1 VSSASS
7 EGEPGLEPSPAL
19 SPAKLRRS
27 LRLLIADGVCT
38 ETLGSLT
45 GGAFLVTFALL
56 LGASHFAI
64 GLISSVVAGSQI
76 LQLLFVRIIDRWPQ
90 RKPFAVGAAVASRV
104 VWVGIAFVWLLPRL
118 WQLPVFIGLLVLT
131 YTLAAAWK
139 TAFAPW
145 ITELVPARIRGRYF
159 GRRLALATSVGAALT
174 VVAALLIGHEKTIR
188 THELATFST
197 VFLAAAGVGL
207 IGAWLLVHVGEPRH
221 HMPLAQHPGTPLR
234 APLADLRFRA
244 TLHFLASWSLASSF
258 AAPFFT
264 VYMLRR
270 LELPV
275 SVAIGF
281 TALSQIVN
289 LVALPTWG
297 KLDDRFGSRAVLFLA
312 TSGFLA
318 TLLAWPVLGFVDR
331 PIAYALLVLIHA
343 VGGSCAGGVT
353 LAATT
358 LVQEQAPPEHL
369 TSYLATRSVT
379 AAIPAAFAPL
389 SSGLLATWLGTR
401 ALSFGGVDLQG
412 LDFVFIVAAL
422 LCIYALRRLLAI
434 PGARIPSRRVIL
446 AQWLVEARSVF
457 ISSVAGLHHLG
468 APSTVA
474 SDHADSALRRPVQ
487 SSASQQR
494 P

>member
-1 VSSASS
+1 MSSASS
-7 EGEPGLEPSPAL
+7 DGESGLEPPTPV

-27 LRLLIADGVCT
+27 LGLLVADGVCS

-64 GLISSVVAGSQI
+64 GLISSIVAGSQI
-76 LQLLFVRIIDRWPQ
+76 LQLLFVRIIGRWPR
-90 RKPFAVGAAVASRV
+90 RKTFAVGAAVASRS
-104 VWVGIAFVWLLPRL
+104 VWVAIAFVWLLPSH

-159 GRRLALATSVGAALT
+159 GRRLALSTSVGAALT

-188 THELATFST
+188 THELATFSL
-197 VFLAAAGVGL
+197 VFLVAAGVG
-207 IGAWLLVHVGEPRH
+207 IFGAWLLVHVSEPRRRH
-221 HMPLAQHPGTPLR
+221 FAQAAGTPLR
-234 APLADLRFRA
+234 APFADLRFRA
-244 TLHFLASWSLASSF
+244 TLHFLASWSLATSF

-297 KLDDRFGSRAVLFLA
+297 RLDDRYGSRAVLFLA
-312 TSGFLA
+312 TTGFLA
-318 TLLAWPVLGFVDR
+318 TLLAWPLLGLVDR
-331 PIAYALLVLIHA
+331 PVAYGLLVIIHA

-353 LAATT
+353 LGATT
-358 LVQEQAPPEHL
+358 LVQEQAPRAHL

-379 AAIPAAFAPL
+379 VAIPAAFAPL
-389 SSGLLATWLGTR
+389 ASGLLATWIGDR
-401 ALSFGGVDLQG
+401 AFGWAGIDLQG
-412 LDFVFIVAAL
+412 LDFVFVVAAFI
-422 LCIYALRRLLAI
+422 CIYALRRLLAI

-446 AQWLVEARSVF
+446 AQWLLEARSIFV
-457 ISSVAGLHHLG
+457 SSVAGLHHVG
-468 APSTVA
+468 APSTLTSEQPDAAA
-474 SDHADSALRRPVQ
+474 SHSVQ
-487 SSASQQR
+487 SAATR
-494 P
+494 PRP